1 MGSTQRGDPLTARI
15 FTKLIAAVLIIMV
28 VALSAVDFL
37 ASRIAERT
45 YVETLT
51 HELTGKARMLGVLGD
66 RGLARV
72 SAADMEAL
80 AAAAGGRITLID
92 PAGKVLN
99 DSEADAA
106 RMANHGRR
114 AEVVEALRGHAGS
127 SIRKSPT
134 LGTDFLYVAV
144 PVNQGALRLAMPL
157 DQVQER
163 ITDIRTQLLLYTSL
177 AFLPAI
183 LVAAL
188 FARSISAKLGIIIE
202 YASTLATGNFKA
214 RLNHQGRDE
223 LGVLGRQLNETGEKL
238 QGMFEALE
246 REHEEL
252 EKQERIRKDF
262 VINVSHELRT
272 PLASIQGY
280 TETLIDGAIH
290 DPEHNV
296 RFLHIIRQNAERL
309 GRLTAD
315 LLTLSGIEL
324 KSRKFR
330 FALYPAG
337 ELLLDCIDS
346 LTPVAAKKNIALSLG
361 EADPA
366 AEIFC
371 DSEAVHQIIG
381 NLVDNAIKYTPEGG
395 SVTLDFKSAGSCI
408 EIAVRDTGM
417 GIPAEDLPRLFE
429 RFYRVDKARSR
440 ELGGT
445 GLGLAI
451 VKHLVRAHNGT
462 IRVESQPGKG
472 SSFIFTLPA
481 DDGAAGEIQRSIQT
495 EFTQM

>member
-1 MGSTQRGDPLTARI
+1 MTARI
-15 FTKLIAAVLIIMV
+15 FTKLIAAVLVITA
-28 VALSAVDFL
+28 VALTAVDFL

-51 HELTGKARMLGVLGD
+51 QELSGKARMLGVLGD
-66 RGLARV
+66 RGLAKV
-72 SAADMEAL
+72 SSDDMEAL
-80 AAAAGGRITLID
+80 AAAAGGRITLIE
-92 PAGKVLN
+92 PGGKVVN
-99 DSEADAA
+99 DSEADPS
-106 RMANHGRR
+106 RMANHGNR
-114 AEVVEALRGHAGS
+114 AEVIEALAGRIGS

-144 PVNQGALRLAMPL
+144 PIGQGALRLAMPL
-157 DQVQER
+157 NQVEER
-163 ITDIRTQLLLYTSL
+163 IADIRAQLLVYTAL

-183 LVAAL
+183 FVAAL
-188 FARSISAKLGIIIE
+188 LARSISAKLGRIIE
-202 YASTLATGNFKA
+202 YASRLASGDFKV
-214 RLNHQGRDE
+214 RLEQQGSDE
-223 LGVLGRQLNETGEKL
+223 LGVLGRQLNETGQKL

-246 REHEEL
+246 SEHTKL
-252 EKQERIRKDF
+252 ENQERIRKDF

-290 DPEHNV
+290 DPDNNI

-324 KSRKFR
+324 KSRKFQ
-330 FALYPAG
+330 FAFYPAG
-337 ELLLDCIDS
+337 GLIEDCINS
-346 LTPVAAKKNIALSLG
+346 LKPVAAKKNISLSL
-361 EADPA
+361 A
-366 AEIFC
+366 AGDTAGAVFC
-371 DSEAVHQIIG
+371 DFEAVHQIIG

-395 SVTLDFKSAGSCI
+395 SVWVDARPAGSFV
-408 EIAVRDTGM
+408 EISVHDTGM
-417 GIPAEDLPRLFE
+417 GIPAADLPRLFE

-451 VKHLVRAHNGT
+451 VKHLVKAHNGT
-462 IRVESQPGKG
+462 IRVESELGNG
-472 SSFIFTLPA
+472 STFVFTLPV
-481 DDGAAGEIQRSIQT
+481 DDTAAGEAQRSIQA
-495 EFTQM
+495 EFT

>member
-1 MGSTQRGDPLTARI
+1 VTARI
-15 FTKLIAAVLIIMV
+15 FTKLITAVLIVMV
-28 VALSAVDFL
+28 VALAAVDFL

-51 HELTGKARMLGVLGD
+51 QELTGKARMLGVLGD

-72 SAADMEAL
+72 SAADMDAL
-80 AAAAGGRITLID
+80 AAAAGGRITLIE
-92 PAGKVLN
+92 PGGKVIN
-99 DSEADAA
+99 DSEADAGK
-106 RMANHGRR
+106 MANHGQR
-114 AEVVEALRGHAGS
+114 AEVIEALAGRASS
-127 SIRKSPT
+127 SIRRSPT

-144 PVNQGALRLAMPL
+144 PVGQGALRLAMPL
-157 DQVQER
+157 DQVEER
-163 ITDIRTQLLLYTSL
+163 VAGIRTQLLLYTAL

-188 FARSISAKLGIIIE
+188 FARSISAKLGRIIE
-202 YASTLATGNFKA
+202 YASRLATGDFKA
-214 RLNHQGRDE
+214 RLDHPGSDE
-223 LGVLGRQLNETGEKL
+223 LDVLGRQLNETGEKL
-238 QGMFEALE
+238 QHMFEALE
-246 REHEEL
+246 KEHSEL

-290 DPEHNV
+290 DPDNNI

-324 KSRKFR
+324 KSRKFQ
-330 FALYPAG
+330 FALYPAA
-337 ELLLDCIDS
+337 ELLEDCVNS
-346 LTPVAAKKNIALSLG
+346 LTPVAAKKNISLTMRSG
-361 EADPA
+361 DHAGVV
-366 AEIFC
+366 FC

-381 NLVDNAIKYTPEGG
+381 NLVDNAIKYTPEHGT
-395 SVTLDFKSAGSCI
+395 VFVEAQPAGSFV
-408 EIAVRDTGM
+408 EISVRDTGM
-417 GIPAEDLPRLFE
+417 GIPAVDLPRLFE

-451 VKHLVRAHNGT
+451 VKHLVKAHNGV
-462 IRVESQPGKG
+462 IRVDSEIGRG
-472 SSFIFTLPA
+472 STFTFTLPV
-481 DDGAAGEIQRSIQT
+481 DDIAAGGAQGPIQS
-495 EFTQM
+495 EFTQS